1 LGRCSSDPLGINNMK
16 SVFILQHSYE
26 SSDTGEEE
34 TKFIGVYS
42 SKKKAQ
48 EAIERLSRQPGF
60 KDLPDY
66 FYIDEYEIDQDNW
79 CEGFVIERYEPIWSV
94 WRQDDN
100 GNVFMV
106 KNGLTE
112 IDALRLVREFE
123 RKGHKQIYWAKE
135 NL

>member
-1 LGRCSSDPLGINNMK
+1 MK

-26 SSDTGEEE
+26 LSDTGEEE
-34 TKFIGVYS
+34 IKFIGVYS
-42 SKKKAQ
+42 TMKKAQ
-48 EAIERLSRQPGF
+48 EAIERLSVQPGF

-66 FYIDEYEIDQDNW
+66 FYIDEYKIDQDNW
-79 CEGFVIERYEPIWSV
+79 SEGFITERYEPIWAV

-100 GNVFMV
+100 GQVFLV

-112 IDALRLVREFE
+112 TDALRLVREFDS
-123 RKGHKQIYWAKE
+123 KGDEYSYWAKE

>member
-1 LGRCSSDPLGINNMK
+1 MK
-16 SVFILQHSYE
+16 SVFILQHSHAL
-26 SSDTGEEE
+26 SDIGEEE

-42 SKKKAQ
+42 SKDKAH
-48 EAIERLSRQPGF
+48 EAIERLSKQPGF
-60 KDLPDY
+60 RDLPDY
-66 FYIDEYEIDQDNW
+66 FCIDEYEIDLDHW
-79 CEGFVIERYEPIWSV
+79 CEGFVTKRYEPVWSV

-100 GNVFMV
+100 GNVFLV

-123 RKGHKQIYWAKE
+123 AKGHKQSYWAKE